1 MELITS
7 HHSSKNPTTHSKRVN
22 ELSNHGSSDHRAG
35 VNILG
40 LRNFLGQKLLCSSS
54 SSKPGLP
61 RVNQDML
68 ANFIPWQVLVLICP
82 AQYEKPRYFHVVD
95 PTLAVCRCS
104 SCHHFFE
111 QEEWDLVTLEQPSC
125 PFCGTPVS
133 ASGESTAIHTPS
145 SSRTWSL
152 LEHTNMRTLPLL
164 CLPPPV
170 VVGRTYQQNSSL
182 TLVAGGGP
190 NHHHHHHHHHPP
202 PQQSSARI
210 PDLPKLQ
217 PEVEAVV
224 GAESLS
230 SNHPKRD
237 YDISVAGWA
246 LIVPSPGQRFPMTK
260 FQTYPQCCHTTYL
273 HCCCIYF
280 HCSYLYNYYNYLK
293 PCAWNAEF
301 P

>member
-1 MELITS
+1 
-7 HHSSKNPTTHSKRVN
+7 
-22 ELSNHGSSDHRAG
+22 
-35 VNILG
+35 
-40 LRNFLGQKLLCSSS
+40 
-54 SSKPGLP
+54 
-61 RVNQDML
+61 ML

-95 PTLAVCRCS
+95 PTLALCRCS

-152 LEHTNMRTLPLL
+152 LEHTDMR
-164 CLPPPV
+164 
-170 VVGRTYQQNSSL
+170 

-190 NHHHHHHHHHPP
+190 NHHHHPP

-230 SNHPKRD
+230 SNHPKREH
-237 YDISVAGWA
+237 DISVAG
-246 LIVPSPGQRFPMTK
+246 
-260 FQTYPQCCHTTYL
+260 
-273 HCCCIYF
+273 
-280 HCSYLYNYYNYLK
+280 
-293 PCAWNAEF
+293 
-301 P
+301 